1 MHLHA
6 KLDARGLRTSMRV
19 VAVKFVPFSCALVFF
34 VPIEAN
40 LHRGRRAGPPQERGP
55 RRRPEP
61 RTITHSGAC
70 RSPTRAGG
78 FVFAEPMAPAPL
90 LSVPVAMPRTPETYS

>member
-1 MHLHA
+1 MRGVGVNPVRVLRVTVFFFLIERTSTEAAEQAPRPRAGSAQAAGATNDHA
-6 KLDARGLRTSMRV
+6 QARGAR
-19 VAVKFVPFSCALVFF
+19 
-34 VPIEAN
+34 
-40 LHRGRRAGPPQERGP
+40 
-55 RRRPEP
+55 
-61 RTITHSGAC
+61 